1 MAMISMN
8 RIKSEIARLPHE
20 EFNAFVD
27 WLEKLEE
34 ERWDKELEE
43 DIAEGKL
50 DHLADEA
57 LDEFGAGKCRE
68 L

>member
-1 MAMISMN
+1 MASMN
-8 RIKSEIARLPHE
+8 RIKSEIARLPQE

-50 DHLADEA
+50 DRLADEA